1 MELHILP
8 ISMCPWKRHGESKT
22 RKKAPPPPATKDQH
36 FDLFC
41 ATVDRRTMKEMV
53 SHLQEGWYGKGE
65 TYLVGLALHK
75 ATDDCNTLF
84 GVPGKAAATK
94 CIPQC
99 KGSSGTITTLA
110 TDSTYLH
117 DEVDIHL
124 DVLVLDF
131 TRVDKEVDDFG
142 H

>member
-1 MELHILP
+1 LRDRSKWNF
-8 ISMCPWKRHGESKT
+8 ISCPFPCALGKDTASRKQE
-22 RKKAPPPPATKDQH
+22 KKAPPPPATKDQH

-94 CIPQC
+94 CIP
-99 KGSSGTITTLA
+99 
-110 TDSTYLH
+110 
-117 DEVDIHL
+117 
-124 DVLVLDF
+124 
-131 TRVDKEVDDFG
+131 
-142 H
+142 